1 MSSLEVKLEKVF
13 GYELFDDE
21 GVSNCFSV
29 GECGETFIVYHKD
42 NSYCIYGDVDQIDV
56 DDVTSIAFVTAI
68 DRWFNCPLMHV
79 FDFEDQKHV
88 EVDLYRTAF
97 SDVTDEEFNQRIADE
112 LLSEINCESKANL
125 WFDFHQTF
133 RELSDGTFYKVEEE
147 TPIINGVQTY
157 MPVFALMA

>member
-29 GECGETFIVYHKD
+29 GECGETFVVYDKE
-42 NSYCIYGDVDQIDV
+42 NEYCIYSDIDRV
-56 DDVTSIAFVTAI
+56 NADDVRSIAFVIAA
-68 DRWFNCPLMHV
+68 DKYFNCPYMKV
-79 FDFEDQKHV
+79 FDFENETHV

-97 SDVTDEEFNQRIADE
+97 SDVTDEEFDQRIMHTFQESTNDE
-112 LLSEINCESKANL
+112 NKARL
-125 WFDFHQTF
+125 WFEFLQT
-133 RELSDGTFYKVEEE
+133 LGQLANGTFYEIEKE